1 MQTTEK
7 IALDVSE
14 AAALLGVSRPT
25 MYQIM
30 NRSDFC
36 ADFYIGTRRKVSRD
50 GLIAWVQAQTEAGQ
64 NERL

>member
-7 IALDVSE
+7 LALDVSE

-30 NRSDFC
+30 NR
-36 ADFYIGTRRKVSRD
+36 ADFHAAFHIGSRRKISRE
-50 GLIAWVQAQTEAGQ
+50 GLIEWVKAQT
-64 NERL
+64 NENKAQ

>member
-30 NRSDFC
+30 NRADFH
-36 ADFYIGTRRKVSRD
+36 AAFYIGSRRKISRE
-50 GLIAWVQAQTEAGQ
+50 GLIEWIKAQT
-64 NERL
+64 NENKAQ